1 NATLRAPLLNGR
13 LQNVVLVGYS
23 DIDRQNLLNGAP
35 SFGAEGER
43 TILRYQGTVEVNSW
57 NTIAFGAERDETSVD
72 GEDITIDGFFALYEL
87 KPLSSLTLTGG
98 LRLDDHE
105 TFGSETT
112 GRLAAAYNPTE
123 TVTVRANWGQ
133 GFKAPTLFQ
142 LSGGGFVAPNPDL
155 QPETSEGYDVG
166 AEWRR
171 NDGTAFVGVTLFNQ
185 DIENLINFTTEGYRN
200 VRLAETSGIEA
211 MAGYQLTSW
220 FTIQGNYTFLDAD
233 DGNGNELPR
242 LPEHTGEVRASLNP
256 EGPLSGAV
264 IVRYNGEEMNTD
276 GTTLDG
282 WTRVDVTARY
292 AVNDSVELFGR
303 VENLFDEDYQ
313 QILGY
318 GTPGLSGSVGL
329 RLTY

>member
-1 NATLRAPLLNGR
+1 
-13 LQNVVLVGYS
+13 
-23 DIDRQNLLNGAP
+23 
-35 SFGAEGER
+35 
-43 TILRYQGTVEVNSW
+43 
-57 NTIAFGAERDETSVD
+57 
-72 GEDITIDGFFALYEL
+72 
-87 KPLSSLTLTGG
+87 
-98 LRLDDHE
+98 
-105 TFGSETT
+105 
-112 GRLAAAYNPTE
+112 
-123 TVTVRANWGQ
+123 
-133 GFKAPTLFQ
+133 
-142 LSGGGFVAPNPDL
+142 
-155 QPETSEGYDVG
+155 
-166 AEWRR
+166 
-171 NDGTAFVGVTLFNQ
+171 
-185 DIENLINFTTEGYRN
+185 
-200 VRLAETSGIEA
+200 
-211 MAGYQLTSW
+211 M
-220 FTIQGNYTFLDAD
+220 FLDAD